1 MNKGQLVA
9 KISREAK
16 VSKTA
21 ANAVLDSFINTTMTA
36 LKKGDKIVLVG
47 FGTFMRMTRKSRK
60 GHNPKT
66 LKTLT
71 IPARKVVKFK
81 AGKDFLAKL
90 K

>member
-1 MNKGQLVA
+1 
-9 KISREAK
+9 
-16 VSKTA
+16 
-21 ANAVLDSFINTTMTA
+21 
-36 LKKGDKIVLVG
+36 
-47 FGTFMRMTRKSRK
+47 MTRKARK

-71 IPARKVVKFK
+71 IPSRKVVKFK